1 MDAIGNAISWENES
15 DGVQECNA
23 GSTSRLLKLSFLAD
37 DPRRIVDYEPQDVDD
52 AIGKLVIL
60 AASLISGRITL
71 AQGEMASVLK
81 SVDKKI

>member
-23 GSTSRLLKLSFLAD
+23 GPTKRLLKLSSLGD
-37 DPRRIVDYEPQDVDD
+37 DPRRIVDYEPQDAND

-81 SVDKKI
+81 SVDKNI